1 MAPTINITVL
11 IQEALNALHDQT
23 GLEAE
28 TEFRMQPPVD
38 AVIAIKRGP
47 KVWHFNVEV
56 KAWLN
61 KTTLALL
68 KERMREGIG
77 ERMLVTRYITTGQ
90 ADELRGMNLAFL
102 DTEGNAFINQQD
114 LYVLIKGQGVGRER
128 GTRKGDIFRPAELKV
143 LFAFLSQK
151 GLEAKTHEQI
161 KEMTGVGL
169 GTINRLIRALELAGY
184 ILKLKG
190 QTRRLVRKKELLDQ
204 WVMAYPQR
212 LRPKQ
217 MIGRFT
223 GPREPWWMNIDPI
236 AFDAQWG
243 GEIAAKYLT
252 QYLKPQLVT
261 LYAAKQPDDLIVKQ
275 RLRKDLQGDVEI
287 LKRFWNFPKLN
298 ERANV
303 VPALLVYAD
312 LLATG
317 DERNIETAQMIYE
330 QYITGLVR
338 DGGSDSR

>member
-1 MAPTINITVL
+1 MTPTIDIAPL
-11 IQEALNALHDQT
+11 IGDALNALRDQT
-23 GLEAE
+23 ELEAVIE
-28 TEFRMQPPVD
+28 PQVQHTVD

-56 KAWLN
+56 KPWLN
-61 KTTLALL
+61 RTTLGFL
-68 KERMREGIG
+68 KEQTRAGAG
-77 ERMLVTRYITTGQ
+77 EWLLVTRYIAAGQ
-90 ADELRGMNLAFL
+90 ADELRAMNIAFL
-102 DTEGNAFINQQD
+102 DTAGNAFINQED
-114 LYVLIKGQGVGRER
+114 LYVFIKGQGVRRDR

-143 LFAFLSQK
+143 LFAFLCQK
-151 GLEAKTHEQI
+151 GLEEKTHEQI

-190 QTRRLVRKKELLDQ
+190 RTRRLVRKRELVEQ

-261 LYAAKQPDDLIVKQ
+261 LYAAKQPDDMIVRQK
-275 RLRKDLQGDVEI
+275 LRKDPQGDVEI
-287 LKRFWNFPKLN
+287 LKRFWNFPKLD
-298 ERANV
+298 ERADV

-317 DERNIETAQMIYE
+317 DERNIETARMIYE
-330 QYITGLVR
+330 QYLAGLIR
-338 DGGSDSR
+338 EG